1 MLELVTRAEAA
12 AQLRITLD
20 SNGGDD
26 GPWLDI
32 FIPAISQAVAQWLK
46 DEWRLYVPELD
57 SNGDVLKDSNGDP
70 IPTVVVQP
78 IVKGAV
84 LVELASAFR
93 FREGEGTENVVP
105 ADAGYGYMLNK
116 TSTAMLAALRKTTIA

>member
-32 FIPAISQAVAQWLK
+32 FIPTISQAVAQWLK
-46 DEWRLYVPELD
+46 DDWRLYVPEFD

-70 IPTVVVQP
+70 IPTAVVQP

-116 TSTAMLAALRKTTIA
+116 TSTAMLAALRKTTIR